1 MTRQRTDYSEYNFKN
16 YVAAKAI
23 QAVLMMLRIL
33 PYRWRV
39 ALGGLFFQYVV
50 SPLSQNHRRIL
61 ANLNLIAPD
70 MPNSEKE
77 RIARGVP
84 NNIGRTLVELFF
96 PEDFLETIK
105 SAPVHGPG
113 LEALIAARNAGRP
126 VILVSGHIGNY
137 DVIRGNVVR
146 LGYPIGS
153 LYKPMRNG
161 YFNDYYLASISK
173 IGAPMFPTIG
183 KGMGEMTRHLRQGG
197 MIALMM
203 DQHMKTG
210 EPLNFMGKIAYTP
223 ISAPKMALKYN
234 AVLLP
239 CFSTRAADGIH
250 HVMHMEAP
258 IDHGDPLV
266 MAQQMNDLLEK
277 HVWANMDQWLW
288 THRRW
293 KGAHPE
299 VK

>member
-1 MTRQRTDYSEYNFKN
+1 MSSHRTDYSQYTFKN
-16 YVAAKAI
+16 YLAAKLI
-23 QAVLMMLRIL
+23 QAVLLLLRAL
-33 PYRWRV
+33 PYRQRI
-39 ALGGLFFQYVV
+39 ALGGIFFERVV
-50 SPLSQNHRRIL
+50 SPLSGNHKRIM
-61 ANLNLIAPD
+61 ANLDLIVPD
-70 MPNSEKE
+70 MPKAEKE
-77 RIARGVP
+77 CIARGVP
-84 NNIGRTLVELFF
+84 NNIGRTLTELFF
-96 PEDFLETIK
+96 PDEFLEVIK
-105 SAPVHGPG
+105 DAPVYGPG
-113 LEALIAARNAGRP
+113 LDALIQARKAGRS

-223 ISAPKMALKYN
+223 ISAPKMALKYD

-239 CFSTRAADGIH
+239 CFSTRAPDGIH

-258 IDHGDPLV
+258 IEHGDPLV
-266 MAQQMNDLLEK
+266 MAQKMNDLLER
-277 HVWANMDQWLW
+277 HVWENMDQWLW

-293 KGAHPE
+293 KGSHPE
-299 VK
+299 V

>member
-1 MTRQRTDYSEYNFKN
+1 MTEQRTDYSVYDAKS
-16 YVAAKAI
+16 YVVAKLI
-23 QAVLMMLRIL
+23 QGVLLLLRLI
-33 PYRWRV
+33 PYRGRV
-39 ALGGLFFQYVV
+39 ALGGLFFEYIV
-50 SPLSQNHRRIL
+50 SPLSGNRKRIL
-61 ANLNLIAPD
+61 RNLKLIAPELGD
-70 MPNSEKE
+70 AEMR
-77 RIARGVP
+77 RIARAVP
-84 NNIGRTLVELFF
+84 NNIGRTLTELFF
-96 PEDFLETIK
+96 PEDFLNTIK
-105 SAPVHGPG
+105 DTPVKGPG
-113 LEALIAARNAGRP
+113 LDALIKARNAGKP

-183 KGMGEMTRHLRQGG
+183 KSMGNMITHLKNGG

-210 EPLNFMGKIAYTP
+210 EPLQFMGKVAYTP
-223 ISAPKMALKYN
+223 VSAPKMALKYD

-239 CFSTRAADGIH
+239 CFSTREPDGIH

-258 IDHGDPLV
+258 IEHGDPLV

-277 HVWANMDQWLW
+277 HVRRHMDQWLW

-293 KGAHPE
+293 KGSHPE
-299 VK
+299 V

>member
-1 MTRQRTDYSEYNFKN
+1 MSSHRTDYSQYTFKN
-16 YVAAKAI
+16 YLAAKLI
-23 QAVLMMLRIL
+23 QAVLLLLRVL
-33 PYRWRV
+33 PYRQRI
-39 ALGGLFFQYVV
+39 ALGGIFFERFV
-50 SPLSQNHRRIL
+50 SPLSGNHKRIM
-61 ANLNLIAPD
+61 ANLDLIVPD
-70 MPNSEKE
+70 MPKTEKE

-84 NNIGRTLVELFF
+84 NNIGRTLTELFF
-96 PEDFLETIK
+96 PEEFLKVIK
-105 SAPVHGPG
+105 DAPVYGPG
-113 LEALIAARNAGRP
+113 LDALIQARKAGRG

-223 ISAPKMALKYN
+223 ISAPKMALKYD

-239 CFSTRAADGIH
+239 CFSTRASDGIH

-258 IDHGDPLV
+258 IEHGDPLV
-266 MAQQMNDLLEK
+266 MAQQMNDLLER
-277 HVWANMDQWLW
+277 HVWENMDQWLW

-293 KGAHPE
+293 KGSHPE
-299 VK
+299 V

>member
-1 MTRQRTDYSEYNFKN
+1 MSSHRTDYSQYTFKN
-16 YVAAKAI
+16 YLAAKLI
-23 QAVLMMLRIL
+23 QAVLLLLRVL
-33 PYRWRV
+33 PYRQRI
-39 ALGGLFFQYVV
+39 ALGGIFFERFV
-50 SPLSQNHRRIL
+50 SPLSGNHKRIM
-61 ANLNLIAPD
+61 ANLDLIVPD
-70 MPNSEKE
+70 MPKTEKE

-84 NNIGRTLVELFF
+84 NNIGRTLTELFF
-96 PEDFLETIK
+96 PEEFLKGIK
-105 SAPVHGPG
+105 DAPVYGPG
-113 LEALIAARNAGRP
+113 LDALIQARKAGRG

-210 EPLNFMGKIAYTP
+210 EPLNFLGKIAYTP
-223 ISAPKMALKYN
+223 ISAPKMALKYD

-239 CFSTRAADGIH
+239 CFSTRAPDGIH

-258 IDHGDPLV
+258 IEHGDPLV
-266 MAQQMNDLLEK
+266 MAQKMNDLLER
-277 HVWANMDQWLW
+277 HVWENMDQWLW

-293 KGAHPE
+293 KGSHPE
-299 VK
+299 V